1 MPKRSFN
8 GNDREDDTESISNQ
22 SAPKRTRKGND
33 DLEIVIEIFIENFMI
48 LTYS

>member
-33 DLEIVIEIFIENFMI
+33 DLEIIENFMI